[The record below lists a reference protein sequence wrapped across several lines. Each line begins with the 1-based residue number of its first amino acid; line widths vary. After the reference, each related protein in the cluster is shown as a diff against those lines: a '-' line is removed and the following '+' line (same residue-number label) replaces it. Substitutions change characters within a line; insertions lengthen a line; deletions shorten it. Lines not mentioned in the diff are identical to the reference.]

1 MTAPYIEMIP
11 LKALKPS
18 EHNVRKTPATAEE
31 DAELEASIE
40 AHGVRQNLQVLLSEP
55 ADGADTYEVVAG
67 GRRFA
72 ALLRIAQKGG
82 SIKGIRVDGEYP
94 VPCLVVDE
102 HEEVTEISLVE
113 NVVRAGMHPADQ
125 MEAFE
130 KLHTAGHTVEEIAA
144 RFGLT
149 PLTVEKRLKLGTVHP
164 EILQA
169 YRDEELNMEAV
180 MAFTLCP
187 DPEEQRAVFQEL
199 GGRAAEWAIRDRF
212 TGEKMSSTHAAA
224 QYVGLEAYEQAGG
237 TFTRDLFTDLAGS
250 QVFLDD
256 PPLMRSLAA
265 KKLEGEKAGLLAQ
278 GWKWADVL
286 IDYDYQ
292 TLAEF
297 DRFTAPA
304 PEPTAAEAEKLAAL
318 ERQMDALDEQNEGDG
333 EADDAWAELER
344 QHENLTEA
352 IEARQ
357 DFTPEQKAA
366 AGVVLSPGYGG
377 IKRYPGLI
385 RREDAKQ
392 AAAVAAAAGHPS
404 SGNGAVRHR
413 ATAAKRTDP
422 EADARKQAGYSQA
435 LADDLRHIRTAI
447 VRAELA
453 GHPDVA
459 GDLLVFQ
466 LSRQI
471 LADRTGHQRT
481 ALDVTARITATHPTN
496 RYGDDGFSRC
506 NPGEA
511 RWVQIRD
518 ALQEQHAGWLGIDPE
533 QADRSVAA
541 CWAAFRGLTSQA
553 KQHLLAFCVA
563 AMVENQLGIE
573 PGRAPELEAAID
585 EIAPP
590 LADARLS
597 ADLFWERIPKKAILA
612 AMEEA
617 GNPEWA
623 DENKGF
629 KKKEL
634 AEYAEHAFANPDGEP
649 FSEETRDAIRNW
661 TPPGFL
667 PALNGVAE

>member
-1 MTAPYIEMIP
+1 MTAPYIEMIR
-11 LKALKPS
+11 LRQLKPS
-18 EHNVRKTPATAEE
+18 QHNVRKTPATAEE

-40 AHGVRQNLQVLLSEP
+40 AHGVRQNLQVLLSGP
-55 ADGADTYEVVAG
+55 AADGVDTYEVVAG

-72 ALLRIAQKGG
+72 ALTRIARKGG
-82 SIKGIRVDGEYP
+82 SIKGVPVDGDYP
-94 VPCLVVDE
+94 VPCMGVDE

-125 MEAFE
+125 VVAFE
-130 KLHTAGHTVEEIAA
+130 KLHAAGHTVEEIAA
-144 RFGLT
+144 RFGVSAG
-149 PLTVEKRLKLGTVHP
+149 TVEKRLKLGTVHP

-212 TGEKMSSTHAAA
+212 TSEKLSSTHAAA
-224 QYVGLEAYEQAGG
+224 QYVGLDAYEEAGG

-256 PPLMRSLAA
+256 PQLMRSLAA
-265 KKLEGEKAGLLAQ
+265 RKLEGEKEGLLAQ

-318 ERQMDALDEQNEGDG
+318 EQQMDALDEQNEGDG
-333 EADDAWAELER
+333 EADDPWAELER
-344 QHENLTEA
+344 QHEALTEA
-352 IEARQ
+352 IEQRQ

-366 AGVVLSPGYGG
+366 AGVVLSPGHGG

-385 RREDAKQ
+385 RREDAKA

-413 ATAAKRTDP
+413 ATADRRTNP
-422 EADARKQAGYSQA
+422 EAAARKQAGYSQA
-435 LADDLRHIRTAI
+435 LADDLRHIRTSL

-481 ALDVTARITATHPTN
+481 ALDVTPRITATHPTN

-511 RWVQIRD
+511 RLVQIRD
-518 ALQEQHAGWLGIDPE
+518 ALQEQHASWLGIDPE
-533 QADRSVAA
+533 QEDLSVAA
-541 CWAAFRGLTSQA
+541 CWAAFRALPAQ
-553 KQHLLAFCVA
+553 
-563 AMVENQLGIE
+563 
-573 PGRAPELEAAID
+573 AAID

-597 ADLFWERIPKKAILA
+597 ADVFWSRIPKKAILA

-617 GNPEWA
+617 GDPEWV

-649 FSEETRDAIRNW
+649 FPEETRHAIRNW

-667 PALNGVAE
+667 PALTGVAE

>member
-1 MTAPYIEMIP
+1 MTAPYIEMIR
-11 LKALKPS
+11 LRQLKPS
-18 EHNVRKTPATAEE
+18 QHNVRKTPATAEE

-40 AHGVRQNLQVLLSEP
+40 AHGVRQNLQVLLSGP
-55 ADGADTYEVVAG
+55 AADGVDTYEVVAG

-72 ALLRIAQKGG
+72 ALTRIARKGG
-82 SIKGIRVDGEYP
+82 SIKGVPVDGDYP
-94 VPCLVVDE
+94 VPCMGVDE

-125 MEAFE
+125 VVAFE
-130 KLHTAGHTVEEIAA
+130 KLHAAGHTVEEIAA
-144 RFGLT
+144 RFGVSAG
-149 PLTVEKRLKLGTVHP
+149 TVEKRLKLGTVHP

-212 TGEKMSSTHAAA
+212 TSEKLSSTHAAA

-265 KKLEGEKAGLLAQ
+265 KKLEGEKAALLAQ
-278 GWKWADVL
+278 GWKWADIL

-292 TLAEF
+292 ALAEF
-297 DRFTAPA
+297 DRFTAPE
-304 PEPTAAEAEKLAAL
+304 PEPTAEEAEKLAAL

-344 QHENLTEA
+344 QHDDLTEA
-352 IEARQ
+352 IEQRQ

-366 AGVVLSPGYGG
+366 AGVVLSPGYGE
-377 IKRYPGLI
+377 IKLYPGLI

-392 AAAVAAAAGHPS
+392 AAAVAGPAGHG
-404 SGNGAVRHR
+404 GNGTVRHR
-413 ATAAKRTDP
+413 ATAARRTDP

-435 LADDLRHIRTAI
+435 LADDLRHIRTSL

-471 LADRTGHQRT
+471 LADRTRHQRK

-496 RYGDDGFSRC
+496 RYGDDGFAGC

-511 RWVQIRD
+511 RLVQIRD
-518 ALQEQHAGWLGIDPE
+518 ALQEQHAVWLGIDE
-533 QADRSVAA
+533 QADPPVAE
-541 CWAAFRGLTSQA
+541 CWAAFRGLPSQA
-553 KQHLLAFCVA
+553 KQNLLAFCVA

-597 ADLFWERIPKKAILA
+597 ADVFWSRIPKKAILA

-617 GNPEWA
+617 GDEAWA

>member
-1 MTAPYIEMIP
+1 MTAPYIEMIR
-11 LKALKPS
+11 LKQLKPS
-18 EHNVRKTPATAEE
+18 EHNVRRTPATAAE

-40 AHGVRQNLQVLLSEP
+40 AHGIRQNLQVLLSDP
-55 ADGADTYEVVAG
+55 ADGVETYEVVAG
-67 GRRFA
+67 GRRLA
-72 ALLRIAQKGG
+72 ALTRIAAKGG
-82 SIKGIRVDGEYP
+82 TIKGVPVDGEYP

-102 HEEVTEISLVE
+102 SEEITEISLVE

-125 MEAFE
+125 VEAFGR
-130 KLHTAGHTVEEIAA
+130 LHSAGHTVEQIAA

-149 PLTVEKRLKLGTVHP
+149 PQTVEKRLKLGTVHP

-187 DPEEQRAVFQEL
+187 DPEQQRAVFEEL

-212 TGEKMSSTHAAA
+212 THDKMKSTHAAA
-224 QYVGLEAYEQAGG
+224 QYVGLDAYEQAGG
-237 TFTRDLFTDLAGS
+237 TLTRDLFSEMDGS
-250 QVFLDD
+250 QVLLDD
-256 PPLMRSLAA
+256 PQLMRSLAA
-265 KKLEGEKAGLLAQ
+265 QKLEGEKAGLRAQ
-278 GWKWADVL
+278 GWKWAEVL

-297 DRFTAPA
+297 DRFTPPA
-304 PEPTAAEAEKLAAL
+304 PEPTADEAEKLAAL
-318 ERQMDALDEQNEGDG
+318 EQQMDALDEQAEGDG
-333 EADDAWAELER
+333 EADAAWADLER
-344 QHENLTEA
+344 QHEDLIET

-366 AGVVLSPGYGG
+366 SGVVLTPGHGG
-377 IKRYPGLI
+377 IKRYAGLI
-385 RREDAKQ
+385 RPDDAEQ
-392 AAAVAAAAGHPS
+392 AAAVTGPGANGH
-404 SGNGAVRHR
+404 GAVRPR
-413 ATAAKRTDP
+413 ATAAKRIDP

-435 LADDLRHIRTAI
+435 LADDLRHIRTSL

-453 GHPDVA
+453 DHPDVA

-466 LSRQI
+466 LARQI
-471 LADRTGHQRT
+471 LADRTGSGRK
-481 ALDVTARITATHPTN
+481 ALDVTGRITATHPTD
-496 RYGDDGFSRC
+496 RYGDAGFAGC

-511 RWVQIRD
+511 RLVQRRD
-518 ALQEQHAGWLGIDPE
+518 ALQEQHAGWLGIDEETDLP
-533 QADRSVAA
+533 VAA
-541 CWAAFRGLTSQA
+541 CWAAFRALPAQA
-553 KQHLLAFCVA
+553 KQNLLAFCVA
-563 AMVENQLGIE
+563 ATVENQLGIE

-597 ADLFWERIPKKAILA
+597 ADVFWSRIPKKAILA
-612 AMEEA
+612 AMAET
-617 GNPEWA
+617 GGKEWA

-634 AEYAEHAFANPDGEP
+634 ADYAEHAFANPDGEP
-649 FSEETRDAIRNW
+649 FPEDIRDGIRAW

-667 PALNGVAE
+667 PALNGVEE